1 MLYLPIFTTPSSV
14 DIKNNKSAI
23 DNVRFV
29 SSEIEKMVRK
39 GCMQKVIGKPK
50 VVNPLTVA
58 DIKTKIGFRCKACL
72 STLV

>member
-1 MLYLPIFTTPSSV
+1 
-14 DIKNNKSAI
+14 
-23 DNVRFV
+23 
-29 SSEIEKMVRK
+29 MVRK

-50 VVNPLTVA
+50 VVNSLTVA